1 MAMAQCV
8 AASFALNVLGF
19 LLSCCVLS
27 SEYLF
32 QCFFLGVQ
40 IFFSSDEDNVPKLLQ
55 YAENFHTLVIM
66 YVKHVFNLA

>member
-1 MAMAQCV
+1 MAQCV

-40 IFFSSDEDNVPKLLQ
+40 IFFSCYEANVPKLLHMQ
-55 YAENFHTLVIM
+55 KMFHTLVIM